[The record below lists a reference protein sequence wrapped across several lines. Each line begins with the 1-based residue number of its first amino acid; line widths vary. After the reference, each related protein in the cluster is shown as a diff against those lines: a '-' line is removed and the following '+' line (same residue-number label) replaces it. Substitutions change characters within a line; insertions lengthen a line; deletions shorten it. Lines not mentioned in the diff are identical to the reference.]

1 MALRGTEER
10 RTQIFELMDRDIAV
24 YRDMCRILCC
34 FSGKSMFLFLLL

>member
-34 FSGKSMFLFLLL
+34 GKSMFLFLLL